1 MFQKEIR
8 VPWLWRL
15 HFSGNKPELWKF
27 YTQSSTE
34 IYKSLVLLRKN
45 IGFLTEMVNYGT
57 YSLFSGRN
65 FRKKRLYNNS
75 SIPSDRFGIF
85 RSMVSTPITRP
96 ARCSVPHTNS
106 PDWSSYIPFKISG
119 ENLIKDQSIFS
130 LVIILFILITI
141 SLDNVWLLLGENWC
155 WSLLDV
161 KGLSP
166 IQIFI
171 YLARA
176 TICSLLL
183 LRGWIVFR
191 TSSI

>member
-27 YTQSSTE
+27 YTQLSTE

-57 YSLFSGRN
+57 YSLFS
-65 FRKKRLYNNS
+65 S
-75 SIPSDRFGIF
+75 VPSDRFGIF

-161 KGLSP
+161 KGLIP